1 MHMLQKE
8 REREKEPNRD
18 GLQPT
23 CDGLQPK
30 RERERERRREHLQS
44 LYDIQLLPTE
54 GLVSFWAR
62 HQMDTINK

>member
-1 MHMLQKE
+1 MASNLLVMASNL
-8 REREKEPNRD
+8 
-18 GLQPT
+18 
-23 CDGLQPK
+23 